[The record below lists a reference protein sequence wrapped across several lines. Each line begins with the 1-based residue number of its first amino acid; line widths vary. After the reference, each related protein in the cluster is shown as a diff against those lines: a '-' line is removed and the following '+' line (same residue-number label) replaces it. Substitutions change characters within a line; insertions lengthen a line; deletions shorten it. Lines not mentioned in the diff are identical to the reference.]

1 MLIITEYK
9 CRAGGTQDDEGYRSS
24 EVKQMEEMIAAYY
37 ENNAGKLRRMVER
50 ILLKFGKLSEWDLD
64 EFYSLANEVFADVI
78 ERYDGDRSFDAFL
91 YSCLFNRIKTELTRM
106 NREKRRA
113 DRLAVPIDTY
123 IDEEGEL
130 TLGDIIAGDFLIE
143 REVLEKSEEGYS
155 RRTKLYL
162 SRLSKLQ
169 KDVLCLYA
177 DGYSPDEVREK
188 LQISKRQYTDCQA
201 AIHSYRNTFV
211 LL

>member
-1 MLIITEYK
+1 MTED
-9 CRAGGTQDDEGYRSS
+9 TQDSEEYRSR
-24 EVKQMEEMIAAYY
+24 EGKQMEEMMEAYY

-78 ERYDGDRSFDAFL
+78 ERYDSARSFDSFL

-113 DRLAVPIDTY
+113 DRLAVSIDTF
-123 IDEEGEL
+123 IDEDENI

-143 REVLEKSEEGYS
+143 REVFEKGEEKFS
-155 RRTKLYL
+155 RRTRTYL
-162 SRLSKLQ
+162 SRLSNVQ
-169 KDVLCLYA
+169 RDVLRMCA
-177 DGYSPDEVREK
+177 DGYSSDEIREK
-188 LQISKRQYTDCQA
+188 LRISKKQYADCRA
-201 AIHSYRNTFV
+201 AIHSYRNISA

>member
-1 MLIITEYK
+1 MALP
-9 CRAGGTQDDEGYRSS
+9 GTKDYEMNTDSG
-24 EVKQMEEMIAAYY
+24 VKQMEEMIAVYY

-78 ERYDGDRSFDAFL
+78 ERYDGARSFDAFL

-113 DRLAVPIDTY
+113 DRLSVPIDTY
-123 IDEEGEL
+123 IDEDGDL

-143 REVLEKSEEGYS
+143 REVLEKSEERYS

-162 SRLSKLQ
+162 GRLSKLQ
-169 KDVLCLYA
+169 KDVLCLRA
-177 DGYSPDEVREK
+177 DGYSPDEVREE
-188 LQISKRQYTDCQA
+188 LQISKRQYADCQA
-201 AIHSYRNTFV
+201 AIHSYRNTSV

>member
-1 MLIITEYK
+1 
-9 CRAGGTQDDEGYRSS
+9 
-24 EVKQMEEMIAAYY
+24 MEEMMEAYY

-78 ERYDGDRSFDAFL
+78 ERYDGARSFDAFL

-113 DRLAVPIDTY
+113 DRLAVSIDTC
-123 IDEEGEL
+123 IDEEENI

-143 REVLEKSEEGYS
+143 REVLEKGEEKFS
-155 RRTKLYL
+155 RRTRAYL
-162 SRLSKLQ
+162 SRLSNVQ
-169 KDVLCLYA
+169 RNVLCMCA
-177 DGYSPDEVREK
+177 DGYSSDEIREK
-188 LQISKRQYTDCQA
+188 LRISKKQYADCRA
-201 AIHSYRNTFV
+201 AIHSYRNISALF
-211 LL
+211 

>member
-1 MLIITEYK
+1 
-9 CRAGGTQDDEGYRSS
+9 
-24 EVKQMEEMIAAYY
+24 MEEMMEAYY

-78 ERYDGDRSFDAFL
+78 ERYDSARSFDAFL

-113 DRLAVPIDTY
+113 DRLAVSIDTC
-123 IDEEGEL
+123 IDEDENI

-143 REVLEKSEEGYS
+143 REVFEKGEEKFS
-155 RRTKLYL
+155 RRTRTYL
-162 SRLSKLQ
+162 SRGMF
-169 KDVLCLYA
+169 CA
-177 DGYSPDEVREK
+177 CVRTVILPMRSGRSCESAK
-188 LQISKRQYTDCQA
+188 SSMRTAGRRFILTGIFQRYFKKY
-201 AIHSYRNTFV
+201 V
-211 LL
+211 KG

>member
-1 MLIITEYK
+1 
-9 CRAGGTQDDEGYRSS
+9 
-24 EVKQMEEMIAAYY
+24 MEEMIAAYY

-78 ERYDGDRSFDAFL
+78 ERYDGERSFDAFL

-123 IDEEGEL
+123 IDEEGDL

-162 SRLSKLQ
+162 SRLSKMQ

-188 LQISKRQYTDCQA
+188 LRISKRQYTDCQE
-201 AIHSYRNTFV
+201 AIHSYRNTSV
-211 LL
+211 LF